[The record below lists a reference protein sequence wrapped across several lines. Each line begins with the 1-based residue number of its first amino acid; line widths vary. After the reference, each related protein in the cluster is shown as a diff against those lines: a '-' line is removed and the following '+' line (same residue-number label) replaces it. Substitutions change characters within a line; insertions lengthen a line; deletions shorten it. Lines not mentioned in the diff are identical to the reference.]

1 MRPNQSN
8 ASKQLNKPQS
18 ALSVDALIKLA
29 EQAYEQFSPGIAAN
43 YYQNAIKQKPNDADL
58 YHKLALMY
66 VEQGDPEEA
75 HKAFQK
81 SIDLSPDTN
90 ESNYLY
96 IGQQC
101 YGIHAKSAF
110 EKGIALMVK
119 KLDAIK
125 SSSNSQKE
133 ISRLNLE
140 ISNVYVSIAE
150 LFMTDLC
157 EEQDAQTQCEHYLN
171 LSIKYDQNNIESYA
185 TFGQFRHCQQR
196 DQDAI
201 KYFAISLQK
210 LFGGADDD
218 HNETKD
224 NEDNTNKIE
233 SKLDIFN
240 EESLTIDSFMKIVKL
255 GIELE
260 QYQPCIRVLK
270 SLVNANE
277 EIGECWALGAFCH
290 YKVKDHKEAAIWLNN
305 AESVKYLLM
314 F

>member
-1 MRPNQSN
+1 MT
-8 ASKQLNKPQS
+8 SKPVSK
-18 ALSVDALIKLA
+18 LSVDELIKLA
-29 EQAYEQFSPGIAAN
+29 EQAYEEFSPGIAAK
-43 YYQNAIKQKPNDADL
+43 YYEDAIKQKPNDADL

-66 VEQGDPEEA
+66 VEYGDPEQA
-75 HKAFQK
+75 HKSFLK

-101 YGIHAKSAF
+101 YGIAAKTAF
-110 EKGIALMVK
+110 EKGIELMQK
-119 KLDAIK
+119 QLNNTNND
-125 SSSNSQKE
+125 QKE

-140 ISNVYVSIAE
+140 ISNAYVSIAE

-157 EEQDAQTQCEHYLN
+157 EEEQAQTQCEHYLN
-171 LSIKYDQNNIESYA
+171 LSIKYDRNNVESFA

-210 LFGGADDD
+210 LFGVS
-218 HNETKD
+218 NNKD
-224 NEDNTNKIE
+224 EESKENTDKID

-240 EESLTIDSFMKIVKL
+240 EESLSIDSFMKIVKL

-260 QYQPCIRVLK
+260 QYQPCIRVLR

-277 EIGECWALGAFCH
+277 EIGECWALGSFCH
-290 YKVKDHKEAAIWLNN
+290 YKLNNNKEAAIWLNN
-305 AESVKYLLM
+305 AQSVKSIIYL
-314 F
+314 